1 MLNIMT
7 HDPLWEMMDWFANPF
22 NDRKI
27 SESGF
32 RNVIKRPHS
41 LINVKDDYGNVIAQ
55 RLEVTTTPFKKDDV
69 KVKISQNMLTVT
81 CGTENIKDAK
91 NEEVVYR
98 GISSQSY
105 TFALSLAKNVD
116 QRKITA
122 ENRDGILKITLPLI
136 IEKPEE
142 PETIEIDID

>member
-1 MLNIMT
+1 MLDIMT
-7 HDPLWEMMDWFANPF
+7 RDPIWEMMDWFSNPF
-22 NDRKI
+22 ERKI

-41 LINVKDDYGNVIAQ
+41 LINVKDENGDVIAQ

-69 KVKISQNMLTVT
+69 KVKISNNMLIVT
-81 CGTENIKDAK
+81 CGSENIKDAE

-105 TFALSLAKNVD
+105 SFSLSLGKNVD
-116 QRKITA
+116 QKKITA
-122 ENRDGILKITLPLI
+122 VNKDGILKVTLPLI

-142 PETIEIDID
+142 PETIEVEID